1 MSWGFILLFIGNI
14 GYGNIIIFGV
24 EVELLLAQVGRAI
37 LLLLSIKTGIILP
50 KRSIQGG
57 ELS

>member
-14 GYGNIIIFGV
+14 GYGNIIFGV